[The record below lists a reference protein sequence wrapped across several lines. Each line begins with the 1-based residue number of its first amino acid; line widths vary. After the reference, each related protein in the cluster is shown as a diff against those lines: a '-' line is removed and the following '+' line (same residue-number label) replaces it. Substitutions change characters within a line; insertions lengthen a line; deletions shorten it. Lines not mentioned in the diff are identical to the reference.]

1 MGIEYKIRCEPSAV
15 ARFDEFIRRQ
25 PYFDSYDPEHHLYN
39 LRIASIPKIEN
50 YPHAYASL
58 EPDAIYFCDNLT
70 ATDSAAQIFR
80 RLIDHALLHSER
92 ITIEEP

>member
-15 ARFDEFIRRQ
+15 ARFDEFIRGQ
-25 PYFDSYDPEHHLYN
+25 PFFVSYDPEHHLYN
-39 LRIASIPKIEN
+39 LRIPSNTNIEN
-50 YPHAYASL
+50 CPHGYASL
-58 EPDAIYFCDNLT
+58 EPDGIYFCDNLT